1 MLFSVPTN
9 QLASINRGIELPV
22 SFTSPLLL
30 HRNSQTSY
38 FYSTLAMLILGLTG
52 SIATGKSTVSSLLRS
67 PPYNLPIIDADIVA
81 RQVVEPGT
89 SGYNAIVQYFG
100 PSTPDLL
107 LNDDGSGKQP
117 LNRPALGRRVFGSS
131 PERQRDRQILN
142 SIVHPAVRWEIYKAL
157 LYHYIRGNWAV
168 VLDVPLLF
176 ESGMDVICGTVM
188 VVGVRDERIQMERLR
203 ARDAHLS
210 AEDAENRVRSQG
222 DVKGKVAKAEYRG
235 TANAR
240 GVVVWNDGDKA
251 DLENEVRAAMARVSA
266 SSPRWWAWLLLLV
279 PPVGV
284 SAALW
289 DLVVNFM
296 RRKSWERMVRDERAK
311 L

>member
-1 MLFSVPTN
+1 
-9 QLASINRGIELPV
+9 
-22 SFTSPLLL
+22 
-30 HRNSQTSY
+30 
-38 FYSTLAMLILGLTG
+38 MLILGLTG

-89 SGYNAIVQYFG
+89 KGYDSIVQYFG

-107 LNDDGSGKQP
+107 LEPDASGKRL
-117 LNRPALGRRVFGSS
+117 LNRPALGRRVFGSTA
-131 PERQRDRQILN
+131 ERQRDRKILN

-157 LYHYIRGNWAV
+157 MYHYIRGNWAV

-176 ESGMDVICGTVM
+176 ESGMDIICGTVM
-188 VVGVRDERIQMERLR
+188 VVAVKDEKVQMERLR

-210 AEDAENRVRSQG
+210 AEDAENRVKSQG
-222 DVKGKVAKAEYRG
+222 DVKGKVEKAEYRG
-235 TANAR
+235 TGNTR
-240 GVVVWNDGDKA
+240 GVVVWNDGDRA
-251 DLENEVRAAMARVSA
+251 DLENEVRGAMAKVAA

-279 PPVGV
+279 PPIGV

-289 DLVVNFM
+289 DLIVNFW
-296 RRKSWERMVRDERAK
+296 RRKSWEKMVRDERAK

>member
-1 MLFSVPTN
+1 
-9 QLASINRGIELPV
+9 
-22 SFTSPLLL
+22 
-30 HRNSQTSY
+30 
-38 FYSTLAMLILGLTG
+38 MLILGLTG

-89 SGYNAIVQYFG
+89 SGYDAIVRYFS

-107 LNDDGSGKQP
+107 LAADESGKKP
-117 LNRPALGRRVFGSS
+117 LNRPALGRRVFGATA
-131 PERQRDRQILN
+131 ERERDRKILN
-142 SIVHPAVRWEIYKAL
+142 SIVHPAVRWEIYKRL
-157 LYHYIRGNWAV
+157 LYHYVCGNWAV

-188 VVGVRDERIQMERLR
+188 VVGVRDEKVQMERLR
-203 ARDAHLS
+203 GRDAHLS

-235 TANAR
+235 TGDAR
-240 GVVVWNDGDKA
+240 GVVVWNDGDRP

-284 SAALW
+284 SAAVW
-289 DLVVNFM
+289 DLVVNFW
-296 RRKSWERMVRDERAK
+296 RRKSWERSVRDERAK